1 MEPRPLM
8 KNSKPSEP
16 QVIIMA
22 PTRELVVQIK
32 NVVVKL
38 SRGTGISAL
47 FCYGG
52 TLVSHQKHKIRV
64 SKQ

>member
-1 MEPRPLM
+1 MKPIPL
-8 KNSKPSEP
+8 KKSINHSEP

-52 TLVSHQKHKIRV
+52 TLVSHQKYQIRV